1 MNGSRQSKDVVSYF
15 ESVEMGESSA
25 PALRAERDAL
35 LTRVRILE
43 ASLACIG
50 RECDLPDTRPELS
63 FVAVQRIGSVV
74 RQALAP
80 PSRAPASS
88 VRPIARVR

>member
-1 MNGSRQSKDVVSYF
+1 MNGSRHSKDVVSYF
-15 ESVEMGESSA
+15 ASVDIGESSQ

-43 ASLACIG
+43 AALACIG
-50 RECDLPDTRPELS
+50 RECDLPDLQPELS

-80 PSRAPASS
+80 PSAPASS
-88 VRPIARVR
+88 VRPITRAR